1 MAAIRHSLQK
11 EVCDL
16 SDEQLLG
23 VLHVTKPGKKKKTS
37 FLCAVITK
45 EKPVNALVH
54 QVCYYVLHNLLQ
66 DCTFKNMELKLCS
79 VYYFMLELS
88 VIFF

>member
-16 SDEQLLG
+16 ADEQLMG

-54 QVCYYVLHNLLQ
+54 QVCKLSMLLIN
-66 DCTFKNMELKLCS
+66 DIKFS
-79 VYYFMLELS
+79 FYIY
-88 VIFF
+88 I